1 MFCSHCGAQIDDNS
15 KFCIKCGKAIESK
28 NNKIN
33 KTMIIAGIGFICV
46 AALISI
52 FAFNKNNTEPV
63 QAIETMVVEENK
75 IHNDRGIEY
84 YDKHEYGNAIAEFT
98 HAIEI
103 KADYPEAYNGRGN
116 TYRAMNDYDQAITD
130 YKKALELKS
139 DYAEAKENLQQTI
152 RAKEEL
158 EAAGEK
164 IYVFNVGHIPLGQT
178 ADPSYAKNS
187 QYLVSPND
195 MSKYIGKVLDLTPNQ
210 YPNEPMRV
218 RFEEGTVWFRHNSS
232 EATIDTAGKVLR
244 AVFTKPDIYT
254 KSGIHIGDD
263 IEMVFQKHGQPNRTL
278 DPQKN
283 KKYKEFVDDKK
294 NIDTWMVYKLEKGG
308 LPRIGFGIE
317 NDKVVA
323 IALSVTPAGF

>member
-1 MFCSHCGAQIDDNS
+1 
-15 KFCIKCGKAIESK
+15 
-28 NNKIN
+28 
-33 KTMIIAGIGFICV
+33 MIIAGIGVICV

-52 FAFNKNNTEPV
+52 FAFNRNNTDTV
-63 QAIETMVVEENK
+63 QEIETKVIEENK
-75 IHNDRGIEY
+75 IHNDRGLEY
-84 YDKHEYGNAIAEFT
+84 YNKQEYGNAAAEFT
-98 HAIEI
+98 HAIEM

-116 TYRAMNDYDQAITD
+116 TYRAMNDYDQAIAD
-130 YKKALELKS
+130 YKKALELKP

-178 ADPSYAKNS
+178 ADPSYAKNP
-187 QYLVSPND
+187 QYLVSPAD
-195 MSKYIGKVLDLTPNQ
+195 MSKYIGKILELT
-210 YPNEPMRV
+210 PNEPMRV

-232 EATIDTAGKVLR
+232 EATIDTTGKVLR
-244 AVFTKPDIYT
+244 AVFTKPDVYT

-263 IEMVFQKHGQPNRTL
+263 IEIVFQKHGQPTRML
-278 DPQKN
+278 DPQKS

-294 NIDTWMVYKLEKGG
+294 KIDIWMVYELEKGG

-317 NDKVVA
+317 NDNVVA
-323 IALSVTPAGF
+323 IALSITPAGFL